1 MSGAHVL
8 TDDIGAMRAA
18 SDDYS
23 SSVII
28 FFLCTDIKQTAQKMN
43 LYDNNSIDFMVYLIK
58 VHVFWEGHKIL
69 SNLHRRCRKNLRW
82 RFRKSLWPSQNIW
95 NLIFFL
101 ARDESLCLKNAGI
114 QISMNHDGEYFY
126 HRNRIG
132 LKQRKTSF
140 SSK

>member
-1 MSGAHVL
+1 MSSAHVL

-58 VHVFWEGHKIL
+58 VHVF
-69 SNLHRRCRKNLRW
+69 
-82 RFRKSLWPSQNIW
+82 
-95 NLIFFL
+95 
-101 ARDESLCLKNAGI
+101 
-114 QISMNHDGEYFY
+114 
-126 HRNRIG
+126 
-132 LKQRKTSF
+132 
-140 SSK
+140 